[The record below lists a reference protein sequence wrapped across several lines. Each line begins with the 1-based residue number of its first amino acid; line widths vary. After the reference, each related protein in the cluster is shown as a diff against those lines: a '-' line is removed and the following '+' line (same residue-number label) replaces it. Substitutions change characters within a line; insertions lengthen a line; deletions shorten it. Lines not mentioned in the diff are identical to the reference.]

1 MQRKI
6 KKFKKWLR
14 TLPRRTK
21 VLAGVGALG
30 VIFVIVIIVAL
41 IKINTQPPVS
51 INDDLNAKQAAE
63 QAAKMQQLKREGAV
77 RDSAEQALEQ
87 GDTAKAN
94 SLYTE
99 AINAEDDAPKKVQL
113 AIDQSGVLYA
123 ANKFDDAINVAKSA
137 EDYSTDKYLIANW
150 LSKLYEDQKQ
160 YELAAQYYKLAGK
173 WASSPT
179 NKSHLKQEYYDAQ
192 AKRVLV
198 LAGKS

>member
-6 KKFKKWLR
+6 KKLKKWLR
-14 TLPRRTK
+14 EMPRRTK
-21 VLAGVGALG
+21 VLSGVGVLG
-30 VIFVIVIIVAL
+30 AIAVLVVVIAL
-41 IKINTQPPVS
+41 IKINSQPPLS
-51 INDDLNAKQAAE
+51 ITDDLNAKQEAE

-77 RDSAEQALEQ
+77 RDSAEQALAQ
-87 GDTAKAN
+87 GDRSKADT
-94 SLYTE
+94 LYKE
-99 AINAEDDAPKKVQL
+99 AIAAEDNAPKKVQL

-123 ANKFDDAINVAKSA
+123 ANKYEDAINVAKAA
-137 EDYSTDKYLIANW
+137 ENYNSDKYLIANW

-160 YELAAQYYKLAGK
+160 YALAAQYYTLAGK

-179 NKSHLKQEYYDAQ
+179 NKSHLKQSYYDAQ